1 MSDTLRAGATA
12 IGVAAGVMVLAS
24 TAQTP
29 DGFIR
34 ASFGGTLDLFGSTSS
49 DVLAIGDG
57 SNDAAELGALLKGGV
72 NNGDTDPPYR
82 VTHEAGSTD
91 PTTKDAAILP
101 SKPVVDS
108 DGRVDCTGAVSCHTD
123 PLTKVTS
130 VTYPDGIVA
139 VVQIVNNVTV
149 VAYKTVAGIL
159 PSQLQSLLPAPPQ
172 LPTPATATPSPAPTP
187 EVASSPKWA
196 APAPDDAAAGPVDP
210 GPPAPDPDLSASERQ
225 GPKVNVTRPPMDFSP
240 GHDGGMPS
248 TNHAPLGKVKDALG
262 SVVDAVKGAVGKA
275 LGPGASGKASTTGT
289 SG

>member
-1 MSDTLRAGATA
+1 VDRPVSDTLRAGATA
-12 IGVAAGVMVLAS
+12 VGVAAGLMVLAS

-34 ASFGGTLDLFGSTSS
+34 ASFGGTPDLFGSTSS
-49 DVLAIGDG
+49 DVLAIADG
-57 SNDAAELGALLKGGV
+57 SNDVAELGALLKGWV
-72 NNGDTDPPYR
+72 NNGDADPPYR

-159 PSQLQSLLPAPPQ
+159 PSQLQSLLPAPP
-172 LPTPATATPSPAPTP
+172 SPAPTP

-196 APAPDDAAAGPVDP
+196 APAPDATADPVDP

-225 GPKVNVTRPPMDFSP
+225 GPRVNVTRPSMDFSP
-240 GHDGGMPS
+240 GHDGGSTPDGGMPS
-248 TNHAPLGKVKDALG
+248 TNHTPLGKVKDALG

-275 LGPGASGKASTTGT
+275 IGPGASGKASTTGT